1 VDDVPFPFRVYHFFD
16 YHLGKIPILANISE
30 NGLVQQ
36 QPGKY
41 WIPIFCSPGFP
52 MPFTFTKAVIEV
64 DKNTLLRRL
73 RGHGDAVTC
82 AAFAEADKSRPLEP
96 PNKPQIRRICIFGW

>member
-1 VDDVPFPFRVYHFFD
+1 
-16 YHLGKIPILANISE
+16 
-30 NGLVQQ
+30 
-36 QPGKY
+36 
-41 WIPIFCSPGFP
+41 

-82 AAFAEADKSRPLEP
+82 AAFAEADKSRPLQP
-96 PNKPQIRRICIFGW
+96 PNKPQMHRIFIFGWWKVRDIP